1 MKFFLETLISFG
13 VILNLLGNDLEEKY
27 QNIDWQNKSNGT
39 KLSLRISK
47 AMCYKSSLNSFTVY
61 NKEISVTLRLEFQP
75 AREYTLVDLKRFEK
89 SFTELMT
96 AGNWKLKSVTDFK
109 DDYWQGREIY
119 GIKTEEPNN
128 FICVLIYKKNFFL
141 VFSAMSNKL
150 EDYKICKSIIQ
161 EIISYLSITT
171 KE

>member
-75 AREYTLVDLKRFEK
+75 ASSLSDLKA
-89 SFTELMT
+89 S
-96 AGNWKLKSVTDFK
+96 
-109 DDYWQGREIY
+109 
-119 GIKTEEPNN
+119 
-128 FICVLIYKKNFFL
+128 
-141 VFSAMSNKL
+141 SAR
-150 EDYKICKSIIQ
+150 KII
-161 EIISYLSITT
+161 EA
-171 KE
+171 